1 MTSASGAHAGR
12 LGGECAVDHLAGLRC
27 LRLVLLG
34 HGFFNL
40 WGRQRGTRTAAA
52 GKEDSGHDEDP
63 DTWSGPCTVEV
74 FQ

>member
-1 MTSASGAHAGR
+1 MVIGVSYAVGWTLRAGT
-12 LGGECAVDHLAGLRC
+12 VTGLRC

-40 WGRQRGTRTAAA
+40 WGRQPGTRTAAV